1 MNCEELFDCLDVNKD
16 GVIDY
21 DEFINSAYDRV
32 QLLNAKNL
40 EFAFNIIDK
49 NKDRS
54 ISSEELQQT
63 FGNGVLE
70 TLTEKHDIQVEE
82 TYWQRML
89 DKVD

>member
-1 MNCEELFDCLDVNKD
+1 MNFEELFNCLDVNKD

-32 QLLNAKNL
+32 KLLNAKNL

-49 NKDRS
+49 NKDGS

-63 FGNGVLE
+63 FSNGVLE
-70 TLTEKHDIQVEE
+70 TLTEKHDI
-82 TYWQRML
+82 
-89 DKVD
+89 